1 VREDFAD
8 RVLSHRM
15 FVAAV
20 WVAGDL
26 DVRGKRQNVIARH
39 SKLDDAVS
47 VGSEKLRISP
57 SFTQTFRFSSVI
69 GLPFLPLTSRTM
81 RVTSCPVRGVGQRAL
96 IAMQASKAPPRIA
109 VFIGLSLNPEWRVL
123 EGCRQ
128 YGGFAESP
136 FHMTRL
142 IVYSTAD
149 QSETGTLT
157 LIDESAPII

>member
-1 VREDFAD
+1 
-8 RVLSHRM
+8 
-15 FVAAV
+15 
-20 WVAGDL
+20 
-26 DVRGKRQNVIARH
+26 
-39 SKLDDAVS
+39 
-47 VGSEKLRISP
+47 
-57 SFTQTFRFSSVI
+57 
-69 GLPFLPLTSRTM
+69 LPFLPLTSRTM

-149 QSETGTLT
+149 QSADRHPNTDRRKCTHHLN
-157 LIDESAPII
+157 